1 MQKFLFPFSF
11 LIPIHFTYITWV
23 VIIVHFT
30 YITCSYSCSFH
41 FPLMQRVFFS
51 FIWHCS
57 CVKTT
62 IIIHFN
68 LLSCRSCCSCS
79 FYIFPM
85 QKLLFSSV
93 SFSFHA
99 EIVIIGYFTF
109 LTCRSCSSQSVQ
121 IPIRQTFFGSVHCS
135 LIQKLIFSFI
145 SPSYNAEISVIVLFT
160 FLGMQKFLLLF
171 VSTLPNV
178 KVLILLHF
186 TFLSCR
192 SCYYCSFQVLTM

>member
-1 MQKFLFPFSF
+1 
-11 LIPIHFTYITWV
+11 
-23 VIIVHFT
+23 
-30 YITCSYSCSFH
+30 
-41 FPLMQRVFFS
+41 
-51 FIWHCS
+51 
-57 CVKTT
+57 
-62 IIIHFN
+62 
-68 LLSCRSCCSCS
+68 
-79 FYIFPM
+79 M
-85 QKLLFSSV
+85 QKLLLLFILH
-93 SFSFHA
+93 FPHA
-99 EIVIIGYFTF
+99 EVVIFIRFIF
-109 LTCRSCSSQSVQ
+109 LSCRNCYYWLFYVSHMQKLFFSVP